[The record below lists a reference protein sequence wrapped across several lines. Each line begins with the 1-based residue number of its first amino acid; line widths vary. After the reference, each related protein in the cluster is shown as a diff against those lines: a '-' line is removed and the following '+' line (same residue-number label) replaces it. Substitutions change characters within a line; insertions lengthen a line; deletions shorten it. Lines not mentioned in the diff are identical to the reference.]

1 MNLNYWDFDLVAT
14 GQWTGWAKAD
24 DRRDVVANDGASC
37 ALGGAAMTSTS
48 GSGERILA
56 ILDLFTADRR
66 EWSPDAMM
74 AALGYSRPTLYR
86 YLKTLKSAGYLV
98 SAPGDGLT
106 LGPRVTELDF
116 LMQRCDPLIA
126 AAAPFIKILATR
138 YPGVALITRWYGS
151 KILCIASE
159 RSADAPVS
167 SYPRGQPMPIA
178 RGGISRVIMANLP
191 RRDQDRLIDTQREM
205 LAGPNTT
212 ADALRETY
220 RAVRRMG
227 YCTAWGEV
235 TPGVVGVAGPIL
247 AGERMPIGA
256 ISITSAAAV
265 MNKTRLAAIERD
277 IRDSAA
283 AISGMFCARGSAPLR
298 DLSPAIHTIT
308 DQDFPA
314 TDQQPRRHRS

>member
-1 MNLNYWDFDLVAT
+1 M
-14 GQWTGWAKAD
+14 
-24 DRRDVVANDGASC
+24 S
-37 ALGGAAMTSTS
+37 STS

-56 ILDLFTADRR
+56 ILDLFTLDRR

-86 YLKTLKSAGYLV
+86 YLKTLKSAGYLA

-116 LMQRCDPLIA
+116 LMQRSDPLIA
-126 AAAPFIKILATR
+126 AAAPFIKILAAR

-151 KILCIASE
+151 KILCVASE
-159 RSADAPVS
+159 RSPDAPIS

-191 RRDQDRLIDTQREM
+191 RREQDRLIETQREM

-212 ADALRETY
+212 AAALRETY

-247 AGERMPIGA
+247 AAERMPIGA
-256 ISITSAAAV
+256 ISITSNSATMQAD
-265 MNKTRLAAIERD
+265 RLAAIERD
-277 IRDSAA
+277 VRDSAA
-283 AISGMFCARGSAPLR
+283 AISGMFCARSIQPMVDAPA
-298 DLSPAIHTIT
+298 PAHALT
-308 DQDFPA
+308 DQDIHQRVPS
-314 TDQQPRRHRS
+314 PRRHRQ